1 MSSPLRR
8 RAACLP
14 VAMAAVAVTA
24 AGLAVAAEPAAAA
37 PARTAAAPAI
47 VPKPVS
53 TVVGRGT
60 FTLTPRADVVASR
73 GARAAANALV
83 AALRPA
89 TGYRLD
95 VRGGSVRRGDIEL
108 LLADPGTLPAAGQ
121 AEGYQLSVTR
131 SHVTLVAPTQHGLFD
146 GLQTIRQLLPARI
159 VSAHRQHGPWTMPA
173 VSVTDYPRY
182 QYRGFMI
189 DIARHYRTPSDVK
202 KLIDIAST
210 YKLNVLHLHLSD
222 DQGFRVVINGF
233 PRLTAIGG
241 QGSVGTQGRTMD
253 PGGFWTQ
260 ADYRSVVA

>member
-1 MSSPLRR
+1 
-8 RAACLP
+8 
-14 VAMAAVAVTA
+14 
-24 AGLAVAAEPAAAA
+24 
-37 PARTAAAPAI
+37 
-47 VPKPVS
+47 
-53 TVVGRGT
+53 
-60 FTLTPRADVVASR
+60 
-73 GARAAANALV
+73 
-83 AALRPA
+83 
-89 TGYRLD
+89 
-95 VRGGSVRRGDIEL
+95 
-108 LLADPGTLPAAGQ
+108 
-121 AEGYQLSVTR
+121 
-131 SHVTLVAPTQHGLFD
+131 
-146 GLQTIRQLLPARI
+146 
-159 VSAHRQHGPWTMPA
+159 MPA